1 MSEQK
6 RYTAQEMRE
15 AVVSPMYVGGV
26 SEMRVKPEVY
36 EMLEQAADM
45 VERCEKVIA
54 KCNEAK
60 DMNSPTWN
68 FDKQAFAMDLY
79 EVVNYILRGDAGKE
93 EK

>member
-15 AVVSPMYVGGV
+15 QAIRCELDYDDSFATAA
-26 SEMRVKPEVY
+26 
-36 EMLEQAADM
+36 MLRQAAEIQ
-45 VERCEKVIA
+45 ERCEKVIA
-54 KCNEAK
+54 RRNAAK
-60 DMNSPTWN
+60 DINSPTWN
-68 FDKQAFAMDLY
+68 FDKQAFALDLY

>member
-15 AVVSPMYVGGV
+15 AILKIKSFQGNRQTAIHI
-26 SEMRVKPEVY
+26 ED
-36 EMLEQAADM
+36 MLRQAAEM
-45 VERCEKVIA
+45 QERCENVIA
-54 KCNEAK
+54 RCNEAK

-68 FDKQAFAMDLY
+68 FDKQAFALDLY